1 VKYRV
6 FSIIHSLSQRD
17 IDSLKEKRSHDGT
30 RVTYQKKRR
39 IEEVE
44 AETVEKA
51 IQQVESSRQE
61 LPGFPGVYHRFV
73 TVYGAREAVEGEH
86 PEPDEKLTH
95 EELLLPL

>member
-1 VKYRV
+1 MKFRV
-6 FSIIHSLSQRD
+6 FSIIHTLSHRDMESLQ
-17 IDSLKEKRSHDGT
+17 EKRSHDGT
-30 RVTYQKKRR
+30 RVTYHKRRR

-51 IQQVESSRQE
+51 IRQVESSRQE
-61 LPGFPGVYHRFV
+61 LPDFPGVYHRFV
-73 TVYGAREAVEGEH
+73 TVYGAREAVEGER